1 MCNLAPVAICVY
13 SRVHHLRRTIDALK
27 QNYLAEKSELYL
39 FSDGPKPGDEDKVN
53 LLRQY
58 LYTIDGFKKVHIL
71 EREINNRV
79 KNCRGGLKKVLN
91 LHGRIIML
99 EEDIVTA
106 PGFLSYINNALDYY
120 ETNLKVVSVSGFAPP
135 LKSLGKNDK
144 DYFTLPRF
152 NGWGVGM
159 WKRSLDMVPD
169 DLSGIDLK
177 RIRKKLN
184 RGGNDIYH
192 MALLDK
198 RGKIDALDVRI
209 MVLMAIN
216 NMVSIYPKH
225 SLVQNIGHD
234 GSGVHCGSSAKFDHE
249 ALWDK
254 TVNFQFTPDIAP
266 DATLLG
272 ENYKFRAVSRVRVLL
287 RNIKY
292 KFFK

>member
-71 EREINNRV
+71 ERDINNRV

-266 DATLLG
+266 DAILLG